1 MASRWLKKK
10 EVLVDKRPE
19 EKTLSMKAGL
29 PPGTLVHLGEK
40 KLEIHKITV
49 INYDEGGA
57 EEIILPNIED
67 CTRYID
73 NGQNTWINFDGIN
86 HVDKVEKLGTSFGV
100 HMLLLEDVVNTEQR
114 PKMEIVEDHVFLIIK
129 MLEMKNAVEGKFI
142 DSEQV
147 SFVLGK
153 GWLLSFQEDEGDV
166 FEVVRKRIQNP
177 NMRIRK
183 QGTDYLLYRLVDTIV
198 DNYYVIAEYIGD
210 KIEALEEEILEN
222 PGENLM
228 WKVQNIRKDIMKLR
242 KAVMPLR
249 EAIGRLAKE
258 DNKFIRKSTMKYFH
272 DTYEHT
278 IHLNDFIETQRDLL
292 ASLVELFNSGV
303 GQKMNQIMKVLTMI
317 ATIFIPL
324 TFIAGIYGMNF
335 DNMPELRMKNGYYAT
350 MAVMAVIG
358 IVMLLY
364 FRKKKWL

>member
-1 MASRWLKKK
+1 
-10 EVLVDKRPE
+10 
-19 EKTLSMKAGL
+19 
-29 PPGTLVHLGEK
+29 
-40 KLEIHKITV
+40 
-49 INYDEGGA
+49 
-57 EEIILPNIED
+57 
-67 CTRYID
+67 
-73 NGQNTWINFDGIN
+73 
-86 HVDKVEKLGTSFGV
+86 
-100 HMLLLEDVVNTEQR
+100 
-114 PKMEIVEDHVFLIIK
+114 
-129 MLEMKNAVEGKFI
+129 
-142 DSEQV
+142 
-147 SFVLGK
+147 
-153 GWLLSFQEDEGDV
+153 
-166 FEVVRKRIQNP
+166 
-177 NMRIRK
+177 
-183 QGTDYLLYRLVDTIV
+183 
-198 DNYYVIAEYIGD
+198 
-210 KIEALEEEILEN
+210 
-222 PGENLM
+222 
-228 WKVQNIRKDIMKLR
+228 MKLR